1 MPFVLINTTITSVE
15 VCTQTILPGKVFSV
29 LLYYILSM
37 YQSAFNLVFLVQVQP
52 PAALLQS
59 SPCITEF
66 LEWNQARTLLCY
78 IAAVFFH
85 RKLGKNIIFINFR
98 ARILN
103 RCFITLSSTELPN
116 ERTAINVRTDKTA
129 WSADDC
135 QILENYLF
143 EFS

>member
-1 MPFVLINTTITSVE
+1 M
-15 VCTQTILPGKVFSV
+15 
-29 LLYYILSM
+29 LYCS
-37 YQSAFNLVFLVQVQP
+37 
-52 PAALLQS
+52 
-59 SPCITEF
+59 C
-66 LEWNQARTLLCY
+66 
-78 IAAVFFH
+78 FFH

-103 RCFITLSSTELPN
+103 RCFITLSSTEFPN

-129 WSADDC
+129 WSANDC